1 MKTVELPRVRADRDR
16 GQHCCDHDRQAPA
29 ATGSGV
35 EPMGVSNS
43 VYELIMVAT
52 SNLIDTAASALF
64 SRDQD
69 QVLAERNF
77 ELLIK
82 GH

>member
-1 MKTVELPRVRADRDR
+1 MKTAELPRVRADRDR

-29 ATGSGV
+29 ATDSGV

-43 VYELIMVAT
+43 VYDLITVAT
-52 SNLIDTAASALF
+52 PNLADTTTSALF
-64 SRDQD
+64 SRDEY